1 MTPTQPPSAST
12 PAPDAA
18 MEAARKIV
26 NLALWH
32 SVDGLD
38 ARYSPDELV
47 KEAATHFAPL
57 VAECER
63 LRKELSDEKAL
74 NDPILAELRRRC
86 EQAERER
93 DETRAELPKEAFASN
108 CAILELRAQ
117 LAAATERVAALER
130 DLAVEK
136 QLVKTL
142 TDAATTER
150 PEPTNPTLWRY
161 LRNAY
166 EKKITFHA
174 IGVNPR
180 PDGGFHFYIH
190 PQNVSGETEDYIIWP
205 DPFNWSDMLVNIK
218 DSPPPDVEKF
228 KAFLAKNRAALTEG
242 KTPTRSA

>member
-117 LAAATERVAALER
+117 LAAATERVAALEKDKAR
-130 DLAVEK
+130 LDALCTKSAR
-136 QLVKTL
+136 TL
-142 TDAATTER
+142 TELASIHPEWSHSTQRLVSGVCDCLGKGQFPKPIDAA
-150 PEPTNPTLWRY
+150 
-161 LRNAY
+161 
-166 EKKITFHA
+166 
-174 IGVNPR
+174 
-180 PDGGFHFYIH
+180 
-190 PQNVSGETEDYIIWP
+190 
-205 DPFNWSDMLVNIK
+205 M
-218 DSPPPDVEKF
+218 
-228 KAFLAKNRAALTEG
+228 TEG